1 MLVNTCIEAQGYPR
15 YQINNSCKEAVAD
28 LSSGLCHGLGCS
40 LTGLL
45 AQLHT
50 GHLASQLVQ
59 VVLSVVQEAVN
70 DLVALTGPFRPLL
83 LGQQLLVG
91 LPVMR
96 L

>member
-1 MLVNTCIEAQGYPR
+1 MDH
-15 YQINNSCKEAVAD
+15 SCKEAAAD

-45 AQLHT
+45 AQLHA

-59 VVLSVVQEAVN
+59 VVLSVVQEAVD
-70 DLVALTGPFRPLL
+70 DLVALTGPFRALL
-83 LGQQLLVG
+83 LGQQLLIG
-91 LPVMR
+91 LPVVR

>member
-1 MLVNTCIEAQGYPR
+1 MNH
-15 YQINNSCKEAVAD
+15 SCKEAAAD

-45 AQLHT
+45 AQLHA

-59 VVLSVVQEAVN
+59 VVLSVVQEAVD
-70 DLVALTGPFRPLL
+70 DLVALTGPFRALL
-83 LGQQLLVG
+83 LGQQLLIG
-91 LPVMR
+91 LPVVR